1 MDHLG
6 NAWTGTV
13 PCLPGAYI
21 LKKKKKKNPQNP
33 KTPLNLKKQRFYDLG
48 SKSHIFP
55 PLVRQLLILL
65 SLAET
70 KGPIPKPTFESQDNE
85 VDRKPLSP
93 PPGYYGATACAGA
106 VARRAE

>member
-1 MDHLG
+1 MYHLG
-6 NAWTGTV
+6 NTWTGTV
-13 PCLPGAYI
+13 PVFLE
-21 LKKKKKKNPQNP
+21 LTFSKKKKKKTT
-33 KTPLNLKKQRFYDLG
+33 KTKNSAQHLKKQRFYDSG

-93 PPGYYGATACAGA
+93 PPGYYGATVCAGA
-106 VARRAE
+106 E